1 MAWMNVHVRTCQ
13 NTTRKD
19 LQWETQGQK
28 TTSAWLVVKQENP
41 PKKGDFVQCP
51 LLVNMLSKKA
61 QYAFRALSTLVTR
74 DLEQRNAT
82 TVDPPANPADAPT
95 SITEM
100 VKIHPMSTKFLETIL
115 LDLKR
120 GGILGSKKG
129 KGGGYYLLKHP
140 EDTPLAQ
147 VIRILDGPIAPLPC
161 VSLHFYERCH
171 DCNEAVC
178 GLNRLMA
185 EVRDANLAVLE
196 QRTLADLAGVR
207 RLG

>member
-1 MAWMNVHVRTCQ
+1 
-13 NTTRKD
+13 
-19 LQWETQGQK
+19 
-28 TTSAWLVVKQENP
+28 
-41 PKKGDFVQCP
+41 
-51 LLVNMLSKKA
+51 MLSKKA
-61 QYAFRALSTLVTR
+61 QYAFRALSTLVR
-74 DLEQRNAT
+74 SDLKRRNEAGST
-82 TVDPPANPADAPT
+82 SSASSDAPT
-95 SITEM
+95 SIAEM

-147 VIRILDGPIAPLPC
+147 VIRILDGPIAPMPC

-171 DCNEAVC
+171 DCNEAIC
-178 GLNRLMA
+178 GLNRLMS

-196 QRTLADLAGVR
+196 RRSLADLAAEHD
-207 RLG
+207 

>member
-1 MAWMNVHVRTCQ
+1 
-13 NTTRKD
+13 
-19 LQWETQGQK
+19 
-28 TTSAWLVVKQENP
+28 
-41 PKKGDFVQCP
+41 
-51 LLVNMLSKKA
+51 MLSKKA
-61 QYAFRALSTLVTR
+61 QYAFSALSTLVR
-74 DLEQRNAT
+74 SDLKRRNEARST
-82 TVDPPANPADAPT
+82 SSASSDAPT
-95 SITEM
+95 SIAEM

-147 VIRILDGPIAPLPC
+147 VIRILDGPIAPMPC

-171 DCNEAVC
+171 DCNEAIC
-178 GLNRLMA
+178 GLNRLMS

-196 QRTLADLAGVR
+196 RRSLADLAAEQD
-207 RLG
+207 

>member
-1 MAWMNVHVRTCQ
+1 
-13 NTTRKD
+13 
-19 LQWETQGQK
+19 
-28 TTSAWLVVKQENP
+28 
-41 PKKGDFVQCP
+41 
-51 LLVNMLSKKA
+51 MLSKKA
-61 QYAFRALSTLVTR
+61 QYAFRALSTLVR
-74 DLEQRNAT
+74 SDLKRRNEAGST
-82 TVDPPANPADAPT
+82 SSASSDAPT
-95 SITEM
+95 SIAEM

-147 VIRILDGPIAPLPC
+147 VIRILDGPIAPMPC

-171 DCNEAVC
+171 DCNEAIC
-178 GLNRLMA
+178 GLNRLMS

-196 QRTLADLAGVR
+196 RRSLADLAAEQN
-207 RLG
+207 